1 MPMFILNNL
10 TWFWL
15 AVVIVCVIIESLTFA
30 LTTIWFGCGAVVMI
44 FLSLTP
50 LPFKWQLLIFVTISL
65 VLLIFTRPLVAKK
78 LAKRVPTNADGLI
91 GKKALVTQKI
101 TDLDKGAIKV
111 NGVIWTA
118 KAENDSDI
126 AEGVECRI
134 VRLEGNTAIVAV
146 E

>member
-1 MPMFILNNL
+1 MFILNNL